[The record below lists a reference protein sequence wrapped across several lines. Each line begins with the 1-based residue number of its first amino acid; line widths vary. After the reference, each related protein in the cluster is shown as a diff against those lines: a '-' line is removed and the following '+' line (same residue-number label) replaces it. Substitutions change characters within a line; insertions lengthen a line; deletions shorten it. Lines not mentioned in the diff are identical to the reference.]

1 MSHNDFEFIEG
12 LAGEGLIGMADERS
26 EKYGPSTEGSVI
38 FRGRPIP
45 PDYKGYPERRSGKD
59 RRSGAER
66 RKRKDKKSSPEQ
78 RSGVDRRKYK
88 RRGLHL
94 NIPISIKLAAL
105 STLLTFLLVFSIS
118 YSMLK
123 QQKKQFTD
131 QLIEQGESMARILA
145 YNARDKLLSDEDLV
159 LFQLV
164 DDVAQNDQV
173 LYALVVDNKDNVRA
187 HSHMEAANKPYKP
200 PKIIHF
206 IKGGKGETTQ
216 LIVHE
221 GKEALF
227 FEAPIRYQKL
237 NVGKVR
243 LAISQEGVWRHTH
256 TAKVFLW
263 VLATIVTI
271 LGIALSVIL
280 GIYFARPIKKLAEG
294 AKALGLGHLDHR
306 VSIKRTD
313 EFGDLAYAFNRM
325 AEDLELN
332 EKIKAS
338 FGRYVTPEIVDKIL
352 ANPNDRWM
360 RGAKVEVTVLFVD
373 IRDFMSFSDHMDSE
387 QIVDLL
393 NDYFTRVTDVAIKEG
408 GHINKFVGDEAM
420 IVFGAPVPNPDHA
433 KTAVRSALK
442 IQKEI
447 TRLNQEKRVG
457 HEDIRIGI
465 GINSGEMIAGNLGS
479 QRKMEYTVI
488 GDHVNIA
495 SRLTALAKAGE
506 ILISSWTYDLFEN
519 KKSLRVEE
527 RGRVPVKGRR
537 EEVIVYNVLDYQE
550 EEQLND
556 GQG

>member
-1 MSHNDFEFIEG
+1 MSG
-12 LAGEGLIGMADERS
+12 ERS
-26 EKYGPSTEGSVI
+26 EKNGPSTEDSVI

-59 RRSGAER
+59 RRSGVDS
-66 RKRKDKKSSPEQ
+66 RKRKGQKSSPERRTGQ
-78 RSGVDRRKYK
+78 DRRRYK

-94 NIPISIKLAAL
+94 NIPIFIKLAAL
-105 STLLTFLLVFSIS
+105 STLLTFLLIFSIS
-118 YSMLK
+118 FSMLK

-145 YNARDKLLSDEDLV
+145 YNAREKLLSDEDPV

-164 DDVAQNDQV
+164 DDVAQNGPV
-173 LYALVVDNKDNVRA
+173 LYALVADNRDNVRA
-187 HSHMEAANKPYKP
+187 HSHMEAANKPYRP
-200 PKIIHF
+200 PKTVRF
-206 IKGGKGETTQ
+206 IKGGDGETTQ
-216 LIVHE
+216 LIIHE

-227 FEAPIRYQKL
+227 FEAPILYQKL

-243 LAISQEGVWRHTH
+243 LAISQEGVLRHTR
-256 TAKVFLW
+256 TAKAFLW

-271 LGIALSVIL
+271 LGIASSVSL
-280 GIYFARPIKKLAEG
+280 GIFFARPIKKLAEG

-325 AEDLELN
+325 AEDLEIN

-352 ANPNDRWM
+352 ANPDDRWM

-373 IRDFMSFSDHMDSE
+373 IRDFMSFSDHMNSE

-393 NDYFTRVTDVAIKEG
+393 NDYFTRVTDVAIQEG
-408 GHINKFVGDEAM
+408 GHINKFAGDEAM
-420 IVFGAPVPNPDHA
+420 IVFGAPVSNPDHA
-433 KTAVRSALK
+433 KAAVRSALE
-442 IQKEI
+442 IQREI
-447 TRLNQEKRVG
+447 RRLNREKRVG

-465 GINSGEMIAGNLGS
+465 GINSGEMVAGNLGS

-495 SRLTALAKAGE
+495 SRLTSLAKAGE
-506 ILISSWTYDLFEN
+506 ILISSWTYDLIEN
-519 KKSLRVEE
+519 KEWLRVEE

-537 EEVIVYNVLDYQE
+537 EEVIIYNVLDCKE

-556 GQG
+556 RQG